1 MCCNNSL
8 LCHVTNCCSY
18 LYSYVTS
25 CLLCA
30 YNFRQTSLQ
39 CFEAVDLALGRH
51 VAFRRSHSSNR
62 KGFLQGPQGKSTQ
75 YVEWVTVQML
85 RGGGGDKS
93 YLLGDGHPICVQW
106 HIVQVNVQ
114 NCGLGQTPSE
124 KHTQSVCYMT
134 SSFYL
139 HSLLGWFSF
148 WQIIQITRVHGRPT
162 RRQQF
167 FAL

>member
-1 MCCNNSL
+1 MWLGDRTVCPLGSDKLLLSLHWLTCMFIVAVRLSVNVNIVSVAGLHRELLNDTRCSSPCTFTANTWSSMKWEQTTDALRSSMCCNYSL

-75 YVEWVTVQML
+75 YVEWVTV
-85 RGGGGDKS
+85 
-93 YLLGDGHPICVQW
+93 
-106 HIVQVNVQ
+106 
-114 NCGLGQTPSE
+114 
-124 KHTQSVCYMT
+124 
-134 SSFYL
+134 
-139 HSLLGWFSF
+139 
-148 WQIIQITRVHGRPT
+148 
-162 RRQQF
+162 
-167 FAL
+167 